1 MIKILLLL
9 VFLYDGE
16 VRIEKSYHDTPA
28 ACDEAGEAIIQ
39 KQILDPKFDEGYF
52 AACLP
57 TKILSAKNESN

>member
-9 VFLYDGE
+9 VYLWDGE
-16 VRIEKSYHDTPA
+16 VRIDKSYHADSDACNKA
-28 ACDEAGEAIIQ
+28 ATVIME